1 MFDKNKTKK
10 KCFVFEI
17 IRRGCDS
24 QHGCLFH
31 FVVKF
36 LWKIVLSIEI
46 EINDKLPSEVLS
58 R

>member
-31 FVVKF
+31 FVVNF
-36 LWKIVLSIEI
+36 LWKIVLSI